1 MAGCWRRPDGTGWK
15 SSPSSTDATAPYVT
29 LRRALSADIVFLSL
43 VILAILAAGSG
54 TAYIIQRQKNNA
66 IVEALNR
73 SSFHTRA
80 FESHLTGTLETVQ
93 RLADY
98 IAAGSAETAP
108 EIIDELFR
116 RTLRQAPFLRS
127 LSMIDAMGRIVAS
140 SNSGNVGQLLET
152 GEYFPSVTPSIH
164 PQLRIGHPWTGRDF
178 DEGAPTVA
186 EQSLPVIGL
195 GFVPVLCRG
204 EYKDRDVQLAIAL
217 NSDYFINYF
226 SQWLAAADGFVE
238 VLRYDR
244 VVLLTSGEPSAPGKL
259 HPDRMLAEMLMESE
273 IGSFQ
278 GGGGGQGEAL
288 TAFRVS
294 RQFPLLVVTHLHRE
308 QALANWR
315 QESGRLV
322 LLVGLALAG
331 LLYLATVLYRR
342 ERRMAAEQEAVRRRE
357 YERLAATVFET
368 VLEAVVVTDADQR
381 IIAVNPAFT
390 RITGYGAE
398 EAVGAD
404 FSLLASG
411 YHSDTFYQAV
421 RQSLVT
427 RGRWEGEVRNRRKT
441 GEIFVA
447 WQSINQVR
455 DDAGQGLYLVT
466 GFSDITEYCA
476 EADRISHLAHH
487 DLLTGLPNRALL
499 LDRLGQ
505 GLHQAHREGG
515 QLALLYFDLDKF
527 KPVNDTLGHTVGD
540 RLLQALA
547 ARLLQEGRAADTLAR
562 LGGDEFVVLLPII
575 TNSRAAATVA
585 EKIRRA
591 VEQPFLIDQHQVNV
605 SASIGIAL
613 YPEHATDAEEL
624 MQCADRAM
632 YRAKA
637 QGGNRF
643 ELYRA

>member
-1 MAGCWRRPDGTGWK
+1 M
-15 SSPSSTDATAPYVT
+15 T

-43 VILAILAAGSG
+43 IILVILAAGSG
-54 TAYIIQRQKNNA
+54 TAYIIQRQKNIA

-108 EIIDELFR
+108 EIVDELFR

-127 LSMIDAMGRIVAS
+127 LSMIDATGRIVAS

-152 GEYFPSVTPSIH
+152 GEYSPSATPSLH
-164 PQLRIGHPWTGRDF
+164 PHLRIGHPWTGRDF
-178 DEGAPTVA
+178 DEGAPAVA
-186 EQSLPVIGL
+186 EQSHPVIGL

-204 EYKDRDVQLAIAL
+204 EYQDRGVQLAVAL

-226 SQWLAAADGFVE
+226 SQWLAASDGFVE

-244 VVLLTSGEPSAPGKL
+244 IVLLTSGEASAPGKL
-259 HPDRMLAEMLMESE
+259 HPDRMLAQMLLESE
-273 IGSFQ
+273 IGHYQ
-278 GGGGGQGEAL
+278 GDGGGQGKAL

-294 RQFPLLVVTHLHRE
+294 RQFPLLVVTRLHRE

-322 LLVGLALAG
+322 LLVGLVLAG

-368 VLEAVVVTDADQR
+368 VLEAVVVTDAEQR

-390 RITGYGAE
+390 RITGYPAE

-411 YHSDTFYQAV
+411 YHSEAFYQAV
-421 RQSLVT
+421 QQSLVT

-447 WQSINQVR
+447 WLSINQVR

-547 ARLLQEGRAADTLAR
+547 ARLLGEGRAADTLAR
-562 LGGDEFVVLLPII
+562 LGGDEFVVLLPVI
-575 TNSRAAATVA
+575 TNGRAAATVA
-585 EKIRRA
+585 EKIRLA
-591 VEQPFLIDQHQVNV
+591 VEQPFQIDQHQVNV

-613 YPEHATDAEEL
+613 CPEHATDAEGL

-643 ELYRA
+643 EMYQA

>member
-1 MAGCWRRPDGTGWK
+1 
-15 SSPSSTDATAPYVT
+15 VT
-29 LRRALSADIVFLSL
+29 LRRALSADIVFLFL

-54 TAYIIQRQKNNA
+54 TSYIIQRQKNTA

-108 EIIDELFR
+108 EIVDELFR

-127 LSMIDAMGRIVAS
+127 LSMIDATGRIVAS
-140 SNSGNVGQLLET
+140 SNSGNVGHLLDA
-152 GEYFPSVTPSIH
+152 GEYFPSVTPSLH
-164 PQLRIGHPWTGRDF
+164 PHLRIGRPWTGRDF
-178 DEGAPTVA
+178 DEGAPAVA
-186 EQSLPVIGL
+186 EQSHPVIGL

-204 EYKDRDVQLAIAL
+204 EYKGREVQLAVAL
-217 NSDYFINYF
+217 NADYFINYF
-226 SQWLAAADGFVE
+226 SQWLTASDGFVE
-238 VLRYDR
+238 ILRYDR
-244 VVLLTSGEPSAPGKL
+244 VVLLTSGEASAPGKI
-259 HPDRMLAEMLMESE
+259 HPDRLLAQMLLESE
-273 IGSFQ
+273 IGHYQ
-278 GGGGGQGEAL
+278 GDGGGQGQAL

-294 RQFPLLVVTHLHRE
+294 RQFPLLVVTHLRRD

-322 LLVGLALAG
+322 LLVGLVLAG

-342 ERRMAAEQEAVRRRE
+342 ERRMAAEREAVRRRE

-368 VLEAVVVTDADQR
+368 VLEAVMVTDADQR
-381 IIAVNPAFT
+381 VIAVNPAFT
-390 RITGYGAE
+390 RITGYSAE

-411 YHSDTFYQAV
+411 YHNEAFFQAV
-421 RQSLVT
+421 EQSLAT
-427 RGRWEGEVRNRRKT
+427 QGHWEGEMRNRRKT

-447 WQSINQVR
+447 WLSINQVR
-455 DDAGQGLYLVT
+455 DDTGHVLYLVA

-547 ARLLQEGRAADTLAR
+547 ERVLGVVRSSDTLAR
-562 LGGDEFVVLLPII
+562 LGGDEFVVLLPVIKR
-575 TNSRAAATVA
+575 SRAATVVA
-585 EKIRRA
+585 EKICQA
-591 VEQPFLIDQHQVNV
+591 VAQPFQIEAHRIEVT
-605 SASIGIAL
+605 ASIGIAL
-613 YPEHATDAEEL
+613 YPDHASKAEGL
-624 MQCADRAM
+624 MQGADKAM